1 MSAQIVTIEDFQS
14 FKEEVIKEIKEL
26 LSTQPKKRQYL
37 KSEDVREMLNIS
49 HGTLQTMRINRTI
62 PWTKIGGII
71 YYEYD
76 AIIKVLEKNKRP
88 ADEKR

>member
-1 MSAQIVTIEDFQS
+1 MPAEIMTKEDLHT
-14 FKEEVIKEIKEL
+14 FKKEFLQEL
-26 LSTQPKKRQYL
+26 LEIIQGQTAKRQYL
-37 KSEDVREMLNIS
+37 KSEDVRKMLNIS

-76 AIIKVLEKNKRP
+76 AIVKVLEQNKRP
-88 ADEKR
+88 AQK